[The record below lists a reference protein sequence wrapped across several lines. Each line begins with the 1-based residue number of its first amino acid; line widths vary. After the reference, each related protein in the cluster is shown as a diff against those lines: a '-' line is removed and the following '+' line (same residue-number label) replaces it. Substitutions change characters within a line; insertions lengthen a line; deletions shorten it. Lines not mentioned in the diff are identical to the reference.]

1 MTSSY
6 QKLWW
11 KEALWGC
18 FFPHTTFIL
27 AWTSVS
33 LFLISGPDTPTW
45 VAGGEDTGIMELQDW
60 FHASGFGL
68 PGKKLSSHPAVLLNN
83 LLDTAHPHLCH

>member
-6 QKLWW
+6 QKLRW
-11 KEALWGC
+11 KEALGGC

-45 VAGGEDTGIMELQDW
+45 VAGGEDTGIWSCWIGSMPL
-60 FHASGFGL
+60 ASA
-68 PGKKLSSHPAVLLNN
+68 SRERNSVL
-83 LLDTAHPHLCH
+83 TQLCC